1 MLKELIMFLLVA
13 AIAYCVYLII
23 TIPATG
29 LDLREIPASFFQSIN
44 AIAIVIF
51 APFFAWLWT
60 KLGNRNMEPASPFKQ
75 ALGLFLLAV
84 GYLVIA
90 FGVKGLMP
98 GVKVSM
104 MWLIALYTI
113 HTFGELCLSPI
124 GLSMVNK
131 LAPVKFASLLMGVWF
146 LANATAN
153 KFAGQLS
160 SLYPEQMIS
169 TELVAE
175 VKSTFN
181 FDILKPNVKG
191 EDYNGTKAY
200 TFEMLDYSKV
210 QDKVERKNLVTLLE
224 TKGIN
229 KEKSFLGF
237 NIKNLYD
244 FFMIFVFMAGIA
256 SVILFFVSRKLV
268 KMMNGIR

>member
-1 MLKELIMFLLVA
+1 
-13 AIAYCVYLII
+13 
-23 TIPATG
+23 
-29 LDLREIPASFFQSIN
+29 
-44 AIAIVIF
+44 
-51 APFFAWLWT
+51 
-60 KLGNRNMEPASPFKQ
+60 
-75 ALGLFLLAV
+75 
-84 GYLVIA
+84 VIA

-98 GVKVSM
+98 GIKVSM

-181 FDILKPNVKG
+181 IDIVKANAKG
-191 EDYNGTKAY
+191 EDFKGTKAY
-200 TFEMLDYSKV
+200 TLEMIDYSKIT
-210 QDKVERKNLVTLLE
+210 DKEQRKNLVTLLE
-224 TKGIN
+224 TKGLN

-237 NIKNLYD
+237 EVKNLYD
-244 FFMIFVFMAGIA
+244 FFLIFIFMAGIA
-256 SVILFFVSRKLV
+256 SVILFLVSKKLV
-268 KMMNGIR
+268 TMMHGIR